1 MAVNER
7 TELTHYQLSPRIQ
20 IVTGDIIRVSKGT
33 FYTRQDGSELTLTK
47 YRGEW
52 KVKGIFENEDGEV
65 ELDIESYSSAMI
77 VDTATIRITGEECTS
92 SIMRQITRRPYKV
105 RLSRPRFKRKRRTKE
120 S

>member
-1 MAVNER
+1 MAVNAR

-52 KVKGIFENEDGEV
+52 KVNGIFENEDRDV

-92 SIMRQITRRPYKV
+92 SRQITRRPYKV

>member
-1 MAVNER
+1 MTTDAR

-20 IVTGDIIRVSKGT
+20 IVVGDIIKVSKGT
-33 FYTRQDGSELTLTK
+33 YYTKEDGSKLVLTK

-52 KVKGIFENEDGEV
+52 KVKGIFQNKDGEV
-65 ELDIESYSSAMI
+65 ELDIESYSSAVI
-77 VDTATIRITGEECTS
+77 VDKATIRITGKEYPS
-92 SIMRQITRRPYKV
+92 SVMKQITRRPYKV